1 MGKSNKIKQLLASR
15 SNMLTIESAWIKAA
29 VEHKTIEI
37 TYHSE
42 KNETTVREV
51 EPDYYGWSTNGR
63 NFGCFGFCRLRD
75 GNIRC
80 FKPENILEWRYVGNL
95 FSPDPQGRWHEL
107 MAVYQQKGLAETN
120 F

>member
-1 MGKSNKIKQLLASR
+1 MISLID
-15 SNMLTIESAWIKAA
+15 AWIKAA
-29 VEHKTIEI
+29 VEHQTIEI
-37 TYHSE
+37 TYRSE

-107 MAVYQQKGLAETN
+107 MPVYQQKGLEQAS